1 MPRDGSNVYSPPAGT
16 SATAGTPIES
26 AKYNAFVNDVA
37 SDLNLARP
45 IVAGGTGATT
55 AGAARTNLGLAI
67 GTDVQA
73 YDAELA
79 AIAGLTSA
87 ADRLPYFT
95 GSGTAALATF
105 TSFARTIL
113 DDADAATVRATIG
126 AQASDGA
133 LTTLAGLSLAA
144 GDVLYATGADTV
156 ARLAIGAAG
165 QVLRVNTGATAPEW
179 AAVENPIKAWV
190 NFNGVPLSGT
200 YSRTGTLVTVTM
212 TAHGMTTG
220 MVANLDFTTGT
231 ATDGTYTVTVVDANT
246 FTVVDSASGTTSGN
260 VTRNLFIRASFN
272 VSSITDNGTGD
283 YTVNF
288 TSALTD
294 ANFVTSVT
302 AGDDSATTNIFTW
315 VRAPSTQAQT
325 SSSVRLEL
333 RNNGAAVTDRPNIN
347 VSVMR

>member
-1 MPRDGSNVYSPPAGT
+1 MPRNGSGVYSLPAGLPVNGEV
-16 SATAGTPIES
+16 SNATDDVRTPFSDIE
-26 AKYNAFVNDVA
+26 A
-37 SDLNLARP
+37 DLNAARP
-45 IVAGGTGATT
+45 IVAGGTGATS
-55 AGAARTNLGLAI
+55 ASAARTNLGLAI

-156 ARLAIGAAG
+156 ARLAIGTAG
-165 QVLRVNTGATAPEW
+165 QVLQVNSGATAPEW
-179 AAVENPIKAWV
+179 AANPSPVKAWV
-190 NFNGVPLSGT
+190 NFHGTATNGT
-200 YSRTGTLVTVTM
+200 YSRTGNTVTVTM
-212 TAHGMTTG
+212 TSHGMSTG
-220 MVANLDFTTGT
+220 MVADLNFTTGT
-231 ATDGTYTVTVVDANT
+231 ATDGSYTVTVTDANT
-246 FTVVDSASGTTSGN
+246 FTVTDTASGSTSGN
-260 VTRNLFIRASFN
+260 VTRNNYIRASLN
-272 VSSITDNGTGD
+272 VSSITDNSNGN

-288 TSALTD
+288 TSAISD
-294 ANFVTSVT
+294 AFY
-302 AGDDSATTNIFTW
+302 AAT
-315 VRAPSTQAQT
+315 VLA
-325 SSSVRLEL
+325 SSDV
-333 RNNGAAVTDRPNIN
+333 DRPIPAIVSQTTSALQILIESGAN
-347 VSVMR
+347 VASDADVIHITVVR